1 MWLAPLAL
9 IALIDKRDLPAFWI
23 WQVSEVIYHVAI
35 WQHLATVTGAKF
47 GLPVTGYA
55 LISLVRIAA
64 TVALIAVL
72 VRRALLMRSPNRPDS
87 QGKLGDFLFEAGKS
101 YP

>member
-1 MWLAPLAL
+1 M
-9 IALIDKRDLPAFWI
+9 DTLPAFWI

-55 LISLVRIAA
+55 LISLARIAA
-64 TVALIAVL
+64 ILYFVAVL
-72 VRRALLMRSPNRPDS
+72 VRRALLLRSNSARDS
-87 QGKLGDFLFEAGKS
+87 QGKLADFLFEAGKS